1 MTTLC
6 ESWLCAAHDSA
17 GSANHPS
24 FGSFDTY
31 LHSALGGL
39 RTISNA
45 TVTGWQHFIVQ
56 PDFAAILKLQRGALT
71 HETRFGV
78 AAVSWAWQSNTVV
91 MNVTVPVGS
100 QAEARHVMQL
110 GENCTLSSVAEGEKR
125 LDSWGNAY
133 VAHQLGSGVHHLCA
147 VYNCHT

>member
-56 PDFAAILKLQRGALT
+56 PLPISVLLQLSPG
-71 HETRFGV
+71 TRF
-78 AAVSWAWQSNTVV
+78 
-91 MNVTVPVGS
+91 
-100 QAEARHVMQL
+100 
-110 GENCTLSSVAEGEKR
+110 
-125 LDSWGNAY
+125 
-133 VAHQLGSGVHHLCA
+133 
-147 VYNCHT
+147 